1 MLVIFSKGGLL
12 IMISTKG
19 PLQNYR
25 IIDFTDRHGVL
36 GTRILAGLGAEVI
49 RIEPP
54 GGDPMRQYGPLS
66 EDGGDSFFWLQMNAV
81 KKSVVLDL
89 ESESGR
95 NSFWSL
101 LESSDALIES
111 GFRNN
116 LELHGFSWVNLSA
129 RCPKLVYTTTSPFG
143 CEGPRSQWAGGD
155 LVAMAAGGLMYLCGD
170 QDRAPLRVSVEQA
183 SAQVSVQAMVG
194 TLIALRARKKGA
206 SGQRVDVSMQEA
218 ITNTLGNS
226 QVTYA
231 LTKVISKRAGGGRA
245 SAEGG
250 ARLVWPCADGYV
262 AFSRSPRA
270 IPLIHQWMIDEGVEP
285 KFSPEP
291 IPELTGAGSVPR
303 PELNPTVAK
312 LVQEIDQEIES
323 FFKRFSKMEL
333 YEEGQKRG
341 TMMCPVS
348 TIANLFENK
357 QLVDREFFIDVEHS
371 ESDRTYTYPGA
382 PFRMSKSIW
391 KSGPLA
397 PTVGQH
403 SEEILGSL

>member
-1 MLVIFSKGGLL
+1 MT
-12 IMISTKG
+12 STKG

-66 EDGGDSFFWLQMNAV
+66 GDGNSFFWLQMNAA

-89 ESESGR
+89 KSESGR
-95 NSFWSL
+95 TLLWSL
-101 LESSDALIES
+101 LKSSDALFES
-111 GFRNN
+111 GFRND
-116 LELHGFSWVNLSA
+116 LELHGFDWGNLSA
-129 RCPKLVYTTTSPFG
+129 KCPELVYTTISPFG
-143 CEGPRSQWAGGD
+143 CEGPRSHWVGGD

-183 SAQVSVQAMVG
+183 SAQSSVQAMVG
-194 TLIALRARKKGA
+194 TLIALRACKKGA
-206 SGQRVDVSMQEA
+206 FGQRVDISMQEA

-226 QVTYA
+226 QATYA

-245 SAEGG
+245 SGEGG

-270 IPLIHQWMIDEGVEP
+270 IPLIHQWMIDEGVKP
-285 KFSPEP
+285 KFDPEP
-291 IPELTGAGSVPR
+291 IPELTGVGSAPS
-303 PELNPTVAK
+303 PELNPTAAK
-312 LVQEIDQEIES
+312 LIQEIDQDIEA

-333 YEEGQKRG
+333 YEEGQRRG

-357 QLVDREFFIDVEHS
+357 QLIDRQFFVDVEHP
-371 ESDRTYTYPGA
+371 ESGHSYTYPGA

-391 KSGPLA
+391 QSGPSA
-397 PTVGQH
+397 PVVGQH
-403 SEEILGSL
+403 SEEILRSL

>member
-1 MLVIFSKGGLL
+1 
-12 IMISTKG
+12 MISKKG

-25 IIDFTDRHGVL
+25 IIDLTDRYGVL

-54 GGDPMRQYGPLS
+54 GGDPMRKFGPPL
-66 EDGGDSFFWLQMNAV
+66 ENEGNSFFWFQMNAA

-89 ESESGR
+89 KNTTGCD
-95 NSFWSL
+95 SL
-101 LESSDALIES
+101 WALLKSADVLVES
-111 GFRNN
+111 GFKSS
-116 LELHGFSWVNLSA
+116 LETKGFDWVNLSA
-129 RCPKLVYTTTSPFG
+129 SCPQLIYTTITPFG
-143 CEGPRSQWAGGD
+143 AEGPRSHWSGGD

-183 SAQVSVQAMVG
+183 SAQSSVQAVVG

-226 QVTYA
+226 QATYA
-231 LTKVISKRAGGGRA
+231 MTGVISKRAGGGRA

-270 IPLIHQWMIDEGVEP
+270 IPLIHQWMLDEGLNP
-285 KFSPEP
+285 KFSAQP
-291 IPELTGAGSVPR
+291 ISGLTGAGSAPS
-303 PELNPTVAK
+303 PELNPTEAK
-312 LVQEIDQEIES
+312 LVQEIDQEIEE

-333 YEEGQKRG
+333 YEEGQRRG

-348 TIANLFENK
+348 TIPNLFENK
-357 QLVDREFFIDVEHS
+357 QLIDREFFIDVEHS
-371 ESDRTYTYPGA
+371 EKASSYTYPGA

-391 KSGPLA
+391 KSGPSA
-397 PTVGQH
+397 PSIGQH
-403 SEEILGSL
+403 NEEILGSL

>member
-1 MLVIFSKGGLL
+1 MRS
-12 IMISTKG
+12 SKG
-19 PLQNYR
+19 PLRNYR
-25 IIDFTDRHGVL
+25 IIDLTDRHGVL
-36 GTRILAGLGAEVI
+36 GTRLLAGLGAEVI
-49 RIEPP
+49 RIEPL
-54 GGDPMRQYGPLS
+54 GGDPMRKYGSLS

-89 ESESGR
+89 ESDPGR

-101 LESSDALIES
+101 LESADALIES
-111 GFRNN
+111 GFRND
-116 LELHGFSWVNLSA
+116 LELYGFNWENLSA
-129 RCPKLVYTTTSPFG
+129 RCPKLVYTTISPFG
-143 CEGPRSQWAGGD
+143 CEGPRSHWLGGD

-183 SAQVSVQAMVG
+183 SAQSSVQAMVG
-194 TLIALRARKKGA
+194 TLVALRARKKGA

-226 QVTYA
+226 QATYA
-231 LTKVISKRAGGGRA
+231 MTGVISRRAGGGRA

-270 IPLIHQWMIDEGVEP
+270 IPLIHQWMIDEGLRP
-285 KFSPEP
+285 KFSAEP
-291 IPELTGAGSVPR
+291 IPELTGAGSAPS
-303 PELNPTVAK
+303 PELNPTAAK
-312 LVQEIDQEIES
+312 LVQEIDQEIEA

-333 YEEGQKRG
+333 YEEGQRRG